1 MQSTASEPGEA
12 AASEAGVPERVP
24 TYRFSFSWDGPYGH
38 AVRLV
43 ERHAR
48 RGVVLDLG
56 CGYAA
61 VADVLR
67 DAGWE
72 YVGGDRDAD
81 AVADVVSRGL
91 EAHVVDLAMGEG
103 LAGKLAGLLAGR
115 PVGAVMMLDIIEH
128 LPDPSAVLSELA
140 ELSWSLASDGNDAPV
155 LVTSIPNV
163 AHFDLAAKL
172 VGGRWDVTPSGLLDR
187 THLQM
192 FTEQRVGAEL
202 GRFGWQ
208 ECGRD
213 DVVMEHSDQWFPLG
227 HPFLVEGGP
236 VHDHLR
242 SLRSAADPN
251 MAVNQFV
258 RAYRLSESSSSSDRH
273 SALSASDRQSPLP
286 ATDFAPAEVPAVDP
300 PFLSVLTRTY
310 GTRPSMLAEALT
322 CLAAQSFEDLEVIIL
337 VHGDDSG
344 ALESSRALVNSFEG
358 GFASRVRVEQ
368 VHGES
373 RTAALNAGLALER
386 GRYVAFLDD
395 DALVTADWAERFAE
409 GAARAPGKLVRSVCF
424 ARHVRLRS
432 AGEEAMGASPVTLT
446 KPLGEFGERFDA
458 ISSLAMDTTPISSF
472 AVPRELLAEL
482 HLRFDEELA
491 LCADWDFLVRAA
503 LVVGVEDTGHA
514 TSIQLRW
521 DDAGTTN
528 TVVPP
533 EVREGEHLR
542 MFAGLDAAPLL
553 LPPGSATE
561 LALLA
566 GNEGLARAQKA
577 HRAELDRALDEM
589 RGALA
594 AAQETL
600 SLEVDRLHHES
611 AQTEELGRRVVQL
624 EHRAQ
629 QAEQARDE
637 LLASEFWRLTAPL
650 RALVTMV
657 RGSRRGAGSR
667 GRSTT
672 GP

>member
-1 MQSTASEPGEA
+1 MPSTASEPGEA
-12 AASEAGVPERVP
+12 AARESFGPEQVP
-24 TYRFSFSWDGPYGH
+24 TYRFSFSWEGPYGH

-43 ERHAR
+43 ESHAR
-48 RGVVLDLG
+48 RGLVLDLG

-61 VADVLR
+61 VGEVLR

-72 YVGGDRDAD
+72 YLGGDRDVD

-91 EAHVVDLAMGEG
+91 EGHVVDLATGEG
-103 LAGKLAGLLAGR
+103 LAGRLADLTAGR
-115 PVGAVMMLDIIEH
+115 PVRAVLMLDIIEH
-128 LPDPSAVLSELA
+128 LPDPSAVLRELA
-140 ELSWSLASDGNDAPV
+140 ELSWSLAADGGDAPV

-192 FTEQRVGAEL
+192 FTEQRVVSDL

-213 DVVMEHSDQWFPLG
+213 DVVMEHSDQWFPLD

-258 RAYRLSESSSSSDRH
+258 RAYRLSGRPPTSDRH
-273 SALSASDRQSPLP
+273 LP
-286 ATDFAPAEVPAVDP
+286 KPAAEGAPTEGTAVDP
-300 PFLSVLTRTY
+300 PFLSVLTRTE

-322 CLAAQSFEDLEVIIL
+322 CLAAQTLEDLDVVVL
-337 VHGDDSG
+337 VHGDDPGAFESSG
-344 ALESSRALVNSFEG
+344 AVVSSFEE

-368 VHGES
+368 VRGES
-373 RTAALNAGLALER
+373 PAASLNAGLALAR
-386 GRYVAFLDD
+386 GRYVAFLDEGD
-395 DALVTADWAERFAE
+395 LVTADWAERFAE

-424 ARHVRLRS
+424 ARHVRRR
-432 AGEEAMGASPVTLT
+432 AREEEAMGASAVTLT
-446 KPLGEFGERFDA
+446 RPLGEFGERFDA
-458 ISSLAMDTTPISSF
+458 ISSLAMDATPISSF
-472 AVPRELLAEL
+472 AVPRALLTEL
-482 HLRFDEELA
+482 HLRFDEQLA
-491 LCADWDFLVRAA
+491 VCAEWDFLIRAA
-503 LVVGVEDTGHA
+503 LVVGVEDTGRA

-521 DDAGTTN
+521 DDTDATT
-528 TVVPP
+528 TAVPP
-533 EVREGEHLR
+533 DVRDAEHLR
-542 MFAGLDAAPLL
+542 MFASLDAAPLL

-566 GNEGLARAQKA
+566 GNDGLARAREA
-577 HRAELDRALDEM
+577 RHAELDRALDEV
-589 RGALA
+589 RGALGV
-594 AAQETL
+594 AQETL
-600 SLEVDRLHHES
+600 RLEVGRLHVES
-611 AQTEELGRRVVQL
+611 AQAEEMALKVAQL

-650 RALVTMV
+650 RGLMTLIRA
-657 RGSRRGAGSR
+657 GRRGAGS
-667 GRSTT
+667 
-672 GP
+672 

>member
-1 MQSTASEPGEA
+1 MPSTASEPGEA
-12 AASEAGVPERVP
+12 AARERVGPEQVP
-24 TYRFSFSWDGPYGH
+24 TYRFSFSWEGPYGH

-43 ERHAR
+43 ESHAR
-48 RGVVLDLG
+48 RGLVLDLG

-61 VADVLR
+61 VGEVLR

-72 YVGGDRDAD
+72 YVGGDRDVD

-91 EAHVVDLAMGEG
+91 EGHVVDLATGEG
-103 LAGKLAGLLAGR
+103 LAGRLADLIAGR
-115 PVGAVMMLDIIEH
+115 PVGAVLMLDIIEH
-128 LPDPSAVLSELA
+128 LPDPSAVLRELA
-140 ELSWSLASDGNDAPV
+140 ELSWSLAADGGDAPV

-192 FTEQRVGAEL
+192 FTEQRVVSDL

-213 DVVMEHSDQWFPLG
+213 DVVMEHSDQWFPLD

-251 MAVNQFV
+251 VAVNQFV
-258 RAYRLSESSSSSDRH
+258 RAYRLGGRPSTSDRH
-273 SALSASDRQSPLP
+273 LP
-286 ATDFAPAEVPAVDP
+286 KPAAEGARTEGTAVDP
-300 PFLSVLTRTY
+300 PFLSVLTRTE

-322 CLAAQSFEDLEVIIL
+322 CLAAQTLEDLDVIVL
-337 VHGDDSG
+337 VHGDDPG
-344 ALESSRALVNSFEG
+344 AFDSSAAVVSSFEE
-358 GFASRVRVEQ
+358 GFASRVHVEQ
-368 VHGES
+368 VRGGS
-373 RTAALNAGLALER
+373 RAVPLNAGLALAR
-386 GRYVAFLDD
+386 GRYVAFLEDD
-395 DALVTADWAERFAE
+395 GLVTADWAERFAE

-424 ARHVRLRS
+424 ARHVRRR
-432 AGEEAMGASPVTLT
+432 AREEEVMGASAVTLT
-446 KPLGEFGERFDA
+446 RPLGEFGERFDA

-472 AVPRELLAEL
+472 AVPRALLTEL
-482 HLRFDEELA
+482 HFRFDEQLA
-491 LCADWDFLVRAA
+491 VCSEWDFLIRAA
-503 LVVGVEDTGHA
+503 LVVGVEDTGRA

-521 DDAGTTN
+521 DDVDAPTTA
-528 TVVPP
+528 VLP
-533 EVREGEHLR
+533 EVREAEHLR
-542 MFAGLDAAPLL
+542 MFASLDAAPLL

-561 LALLA
+561 LALLT
-566 GNEGLARAQKA
+566 GNDGLARAREA
-577 HRAELDRALDEM
+577 RHAELDRALDEV
-589 RGALA
+589 RGALDV
-594 AAQETL
+594 AQETL
-600 SLEVDRLHHES
+600 RLEVGRLHVES
-611 AQTEELGRRVVQL
+611 AQAEELALKVFQL

-650 RALVTMV
+650 RALMTLI
-657 RGSRRGAGSR
+657 RGDRRGAGS
-667 GRSTT
+667 
-672 GP
+672 